1 MARTIDR
8 NDITGIVL
16 AGGQGRRMG
25 SVDKGLIDYAGSPL
39 VMQVLARLEPQVG
52 QLMINA
58 NQNIDRYESF
68 GHPVVSDLLP
78 EFAGPLAGLQA
89 GMAAATTRYVVTV
102 PCDSPDLPLDLVA
115 RLASALALSS
125 APLCVARTSEHA
137 QPVFALVATALLPR
151 LTAFLADSGR
161 KIDAWHASVGAI
173 HVDFADE
180 AAAFRNINT
189 PADLAES
196 VAAGANTAPRA

>member
-1 MARTIDR
+1 M
-8 NDITGIVL
+8 
-16 AGGQGRRMG
+16 GG
-25 SVDKGLIDYAGSPL
+25 VDKGLIDYRGSPL
-39 VMQVLARLEPQVG
+39 VAQVLSRLAPQVG
-52 QLMINA
+52 QVMINA
-58 NQNIDRYESF
+58 NQNVERYEAF

-102 PCDSPDLPLDLVA
+102 PCDSPHLPVDLVA
-115 RLASALALSS
+115 RLASALALSN
-125 APLCVARTSEHA
+125 APLCVARTGERT
-137 QPVFALVATALLPR
+137 QPVFSLVATALLPR

-161 KIDAWHASVGAI
+161 KIDTWHATVGAI

-189 PADLAES
+189 PADLAEC
-196 VAAGANTAPRA
+196 VAACASAAPRA

>member
-25 SVDKGLIDYAGSPL
+25 GVDKGLVDYGGSPL
-39 VMQVLARLEPQVG
+39 VVQVLARLAPQVG
-52 QLMINA
+52 HMLINA
-58 NQNIDRYESF
+58 NQNIDRYEAF

-102 PCDSPDLPLDLVA
+102 PCDSPGLPMDLVA

-125 APLCVARTSEHA
+125 APLCVASTGGRS
-137 QPVFALVATALLPR
+137 QPVFSLVATALLPR

-161 KIDAWHASVGAI
+161 KIDTWHATVGAI
-173 HVDFADE
+173 HVDFTDE

-189 PADLAES
+189 PVDLAES
-196 VAAGANTAPRA
+196 VAAGTSAATRV